1 MNAGRNG
8 QATGAGADRPARD
21 PAGTAALERRYR
33 RLLRCYP
40 PSHRAFHREEMLGV
54 LLDTARPGQRTPG
67 LGQAVNLAACGLA
80 IRVRRIP
87 GWLAADAGQDAL
99 AVVSLIT
106 PAVVVIF
113 LVLQQ
118 AAMNAAT
125 SARVPVWVPPWQ
137 MFLVLPSFGQSVV
150 VMIAWLAVVLLGLT
164 GRRQT
169 AAKIA
174 SISLTL
180 ALLALLA
187 LLLVLIQQVHTF
199 YFNTFPGELFPFLPF
214 GDVPVVLASL
224 AACSLALSPGPL
236 RGLAI
241 VGWRRACLMIAGL
254 SAGFGFPS
262 IVQLVN
268 PAAPMGDL
276 HFRLLGGQD
285 GLAPGDLEFRL
296 LGVLAIAVAVTVT
309 CVRSPVGRRV
319 AGLMATGLLPSLA
332 AAIPLR
338 GVPAV
343 FPVPMLVSLLAAVL
357 VWPVAIVSWRG
368 RAERRRRL
376 AEPDLDFTVVYAEF
390 QAFCTRRRLPA
401 SSTRQLERA
410 WDAWQAGRYRRG
422 EISQWPY
429 YGDNPFRP
437 R

>member
-1 MNAGRNG
+1 VSAGGTG
-8 QATGAGADRPARD
+8 QAAGQGGDRPARD
-21 PAGTAALERRYR
+21 PAGAAVLERRYR

-99 AVVSLIT
+99 AVVSLIA
-106 PAVVVIF
+106 PAVVFIL

-118 AAMNAAT
+118 AAMNAAA
-125 SARVPVWVPPWQ
+125 SAGSVVPGLLLPGP
-137 MFLVLPSFGQSVV
+137 PSFGKSVV
-150 VMIAWLAVVLLGLT
+150 VMIAWLAVVVLGLT
-164 GRRQT
+164 GRQRT

-174 SISLTL
+174 LISLTL
-180 ALLALLA
+180 ALLALL
-187 LLLVLIQQVHTF
+187 LVLVVLIQQDHTF

-224 AACSLALSPGPL
+224 AACSLALSPGPR

-254 SAGFGFPS
+254 SAGFGFPA

-268 PAAPMGDL
+268 PAAPLGDL
-276 HFRLLGGQD
+276 AFS
-285 GLAPGDLEFRL
+285 L
-296 LGVLAIAVAVTVT
+296 LGVLAIAVAVAVT
-309 CVRSPVGRRV
+309 CVRGPVGRRV
-319 AGLMATGLLPSLA
+319 AGLVATGLLPSLA
-332 AAIPLR
+332 VAIPLR
-338 GVPAV
+338 DVPAV
-343 FPVPMLVSLLAAVL
+343 FLVPVLVSLFAAVL

-376 AEPDLDFTVVYAEF
+376 AEPDLDFTVVYAEAYAEF

-422 EISQWPY
+422 EISQWPF

>member
-1 MNAGRNG
+1 M
-8 QATGAGADRPARD
+8 PARD
-21 PAGTAALERRYR
+21 PAGTAALERRYL

-54 LLDTARPGQRTPG
+54 LLAAARPGQRTPG
-67 LGQAVNLAACGLA
+67 LRQAVNLAACGLA

-99 AVVSLIT
+99 AVVSLIA
-106 PAVVVIF
+106 PAVVFIL
-113 LVLQQ
+113 LVLEW
-118 AAMNAAT
+118 AAMNAAA
-125 SARVPVWVPPWQ
+125 SARVPFWTLLP
-137 MFLVLPSFGQSVV
+137 VLSPSGKSVV

-164 GRRQT
+164 GRQRT

-180 ALLALLA
+180 ALLALL
-187 LLLVLIQQVHTF
+187 LVLVVLIQQVHTF
-199 YFNTFPGELFPFLPF
+199 YFNTFPGWLFQFLPF

-224 AACSLALSPGPL
+224 AACSLALSPGPR

-254 SAGFGFPS
+254 SAGFGFPA
-262 IVQLVN
+262 IVQLAD
-268 PAAPMGDL
+268 PAAPLGDL
-276 HFRLLGGQD
+276 AFS
-285 GLAPGDLEFRL
+285 L
-296 LGVLAIAVAVTVT
+296 LGVLAIAVAVAVT
-309 CVRSPVGRRV
+309 RVRGPVGRRV

-332 AAIPLR
+332 VTDLSGR
-338 GVPAV
+338 RVVPAV
-343 FPVPMLVSLLAAVL
+343 FLVPNPLLVSLLAAVL

-376 AEPDLDFTVVYAEF
+376 AGPGPDFTVAYAEF
-390 QAFCTRRRLPA
+390 QAFCARRRLPA

-422 EISQWPY
+422 EISQWPG